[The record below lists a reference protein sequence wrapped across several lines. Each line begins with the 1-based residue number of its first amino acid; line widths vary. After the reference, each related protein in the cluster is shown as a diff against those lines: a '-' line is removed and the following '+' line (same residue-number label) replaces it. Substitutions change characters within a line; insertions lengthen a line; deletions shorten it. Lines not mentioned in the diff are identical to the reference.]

1 MAAVSDDDS
10 HYYYFVDAREV
21 FSHLAIELTDIQSVK
36 VPPGP
41 NLKKFLK
48 RMRRRTME
56 CIQARSDLLAHLGE
70 APDEL
75 YGNSFQDY
83 ERMPYDAACQIFLNY
98 NAAINAMATL
108 YPQALGHILEDSNDS
123 LRSKLGGELEYWRAQ
138 TKVLVGICSGFVDNR
153 EIYDY
158 LPQ

>member
-1 MAAVSDDDS
+1 MAAVSDDS
-10 HYYYFVDAREV
+10 YFYYFVDAREV

-36 VPPGP
+36 SPPGP
-41 NLKKFLK
+41 NLKKILK
-48 RMRRRTME
+48 QMRRRTRE

-83 ERMPYDAACQIFLNY
+83 ERMSYDDACQIFLDY
-98 NAAINAMATL
+98 TASINAMATL

-123 LRSKLGGELEYWRAQ
+123 LRSKLAGELEYWRAQ
-138 TKVLVGICSGFVDNR
+138 TKLLVGICSGFVDRR
-153 EIYDY
+153 EIYHY
-158 LPQ
+158 FPQ